1 MVQGLALHRRT
12 GAGQFGLWLNAS
24 GQNADAVERRL
35 SALGVPLA
43 RTPMVALPELPGV
56 VGRRRCPSDHAAARI
71 RRHRAAVKSLRL
83 HQVRPPILFVGPE
96 SSDVHLLC
104 ARGAQRYVR
113 VAPGDAA
120 GFARAL
126 DALGG

>member
-1 MVQGLALHRRT
+1 VVQGLALHRRT
-12 GAGQFGLWLNAS
+12 GTTQFGLWLNAS

-35 SALGVPLA
+35 TALGVPLA
-43 RTPMVALPELPGV
+43 RTPTVALAGLPALL
-56 VGRRRCPSDHAAARI
+56 AAADVHLITLRPEFVGI
-71 RRHRAAVKSLRL
+71 VLPSKVYGCIKSGR
-83 HQVRPPILFVGPE
+83 PILFVGPE

-104 ARGAQRYVR
+104 ARGAQHYVR
-113 VAPGDAA
+113 VAPGDAT